1 MDNVGQERWQTVKGI
16 FGAVVELETG
26 ARASYLD
33 QACADDVELRA
44 EVESL
49 LKAHAVSDGFIEQP
63 ADRHALDVEFRGP
76 PWIGRRVGNYR
87 IVEDIG
93 RGGMS
98 EVYKAVRDDDEYHKE
113 VAVKV
118 LRRGYDSSSLLRHF
132 KVEKQILATL
142 DHPNIA
148 RLLDGGST
156 EEGLPYLVMDY
167 IKGRPMDEY
176 CAHHRLGVIARLE
189 LFRTL
194 CTAVQYV
201 HQHLMV
207 HGDLKGSNVL
217 VADDG
222 TVKLLD
228 FGIAKL
234 LNPTPA
240 LRAADPK
247 ATALVALTPEYASPE
262 QIRGGPITTAS
273 DVYSLGVLLFRLLTG
288 VLPHRAPNGFSYD
301 LAVRI
306 CDTEPPPL
314 SLAAKQNESAETA
327 GFWRQLAG
335 DLDDIVRMTLQKDAA
350 KRYASVEQLNED
362 VRRHLLGFPV
372 AARPASVPYRVGK
385 FVNRH
390 RTGVAATSVLVLTLI
405 GGIVATSWEA
415 HIAGI
420 ERARAERHFEDVRKL
435 ANTFMFDVNGA
446 IENLPGSTAARQM
459 LVVNSLKYLDGLSAE
474 SASNA
479 SLQRELATAYE
490 KVADIQGG
498 FRSANLGDAPGAIA
512 SYRKA
517 LGIRAKLI
525 EASPSA
531 QEVRRELLRTYGKLA
546 ELLSD
551 SGDQQEAIKTS
562 RLVLEQA
569 QKLSAAPESTAA
581 DRRNLGN
588 AYLSLGWLLAK
599 SGEVDHGLTLAYQG
613 IGIYQAL
620 LESDLHDT
628 RSRRN
633 LAVTYG
639 RLGEVLV
646 NSSRYAEALT
656 AYTRDLDIV
665 REMADADPRNG
676 DLQNIKGYARLGIG
690 DALAGLG
697 EMRAAL
703 EEHSQ
708 GVSILRALYD
718 ADARDD
724 QARFDLAYALGQ
736 ASEPLTSLG
745 ELQAAERDL
754 QESVEILTRPAG
766 GGGPGLNRA
775 KAVLGVDYF
784 RLGQVSVSH
793 AADPRSGNVRA
804 RYCQAARQWFDR
816 SAPILSAADRAE
828 SWRAYIG
835 DRAGRIAKELGG
847 CAAGRL

>member
-1 MDNVGQERWQTVKGI
+1 MDQGRWQAIKGI
-16 FGAVVELETG
+16 FGAVVELETS
-26 ARASYLD
+26 ARASYLE
-33 QACADDVELRA
+33 QACAEDAELRA

-63 ADRHALDVEFRGP
+63 AGLGALGVEVDAPGP
-76 PWIGRRVGNYR
+76 LWIGRRVGFYR
-87 IVEDIG
+87 IVEEIG

-118 LRRGYDSSSLLRHF
+118 LRRGYNSRSLLRHF

-167 IKGRPMDEY
+167 IRGQPIDEY
-176 CAHHRLGVIARLE
+176 CAQRRLGLAARLE
-189 LFRTL
+189 LFRAL
-194 CTAVQYV
+194 CGAVQHV

-207 HGDLKGSNVL
+207 HGDLKCSNVL
-217 VADDG
+217 VANDG

-228 FGIAKL
+228 FGIARL

-240 LRAADPK
+240 PADPK
-247 ATALVALTPEYASPE
+247 ATALLALTPEYASPE

-273 DVYSLGVLLFRLLTG
+273 DVYSLGVMLFRLITG
-288 VLPHRAPNGFSYD
+288 ALPYRLPNGFSYD
-301 LAVRI
+301 LAARI
-306 CDTEPPPL
+306 CQTEPPPP
-314 SLAAKQNESAETA
+314 SGTARRSETAEIA
-327 GFWRQLAG
+327 GFWRELTG
-335 DLDDIVRMTLQKDAA
+335 DLDNIALMALQKDPGQ
-350 KRYASVEQLNED
+350 RYPSVEQLNED
-362 VRRHLLGFPV
+362 VRRHLHGFPV
-372 AARPASVPYRVGK
+372 AARSASILYMLAKFVSRHRVGL
-385 FVNRH
+385 
-390 RTGVAATSVLVLTLI
+390 AAAVLLMLTLI

-474 SASNA
+474 SVSNA

-525 EASPSA
+525 AASPSA

-551 SGDQQEAIKTS
+551 NGDQQEAIKTS

-690 DALAGLG
+690 DALAGLS

-718 ADARDD
+718 ADAKDD

-793 AADPRSGNVRA
+793 AADPRLGNGRA

-835 DRAGRIAKELGG
+835 DRAGRIAKELGA

>member
-1 MDNVGQERWQTVKGI
+1 VDQGRWQAIKGI
-16 FGAVVELETG
+16 FGAVVELETS
-26 ARASYLD
+26 ARASYLQ
-33 QACADDVELRA
+33 QACAEDAELRA

-63 ADRHALDVEFRGP
+63 AGRGALGVEVDAPGP
-76 PWIGRRVGNYR
+76 PWIGRRVGFYR
-87 IVEDIG
+87 IVEEIG

-118 LRRGYDSSSLLRHF
+118 LRRGYNSRSLLRHF

-167 IKGRPMDEY
+167 IRGQPIDEY
-176 CAHHRLGVIARLE
+176 CAQRRLGLAARLE
-189 LFRTL
+189 LFRAL
-194 CTAVQYV
+194 CGAVQHV

-207 HGDLKGSNVL
+207 HGDLKCSNVL
-217 VADDG
+217 VANDG

-228 FGIAKL
+228 FGIARL

-240 LRAADPK
+240 PADPK
-247 ATALVALTPEYASPE
+247 ATALLALTPEYASPE

-273 DVYSLGVLLFRLLTG
+273 DVYSLGVVLFRLITG
-288 VLPHRAPNGFSYD
+288 ALPYRLPNGFSYD
-301 LAVRI
+301 LAARI
-306 CDTEPPPL
+306 CEAEPPPP
-314 SLAAKQNESAETA
+314 SGAARRSETAEIA
-327 GFWRQLAG
+327 GFWRELTG
-335 DLDDIVRMTLQKDAA
+335 DLDNIALMALQKDPA
-350 KRYASVEQLNED
+350 KRYPSVEQLNED
-362 VRRHLLGFPV
+362 VRRHLHGFPV
-372 AARPASVPYRVGK
+372 VARSASILYMLAKFVSRHRVGL
-385 FVNRH
+385 
-390 RTGVAATSVLVLTLI
+390 AAAVLLMLTLI
-405 GGIVATSWEA
+405 GGIVATGWEA

-420 ERARAERHFEDVRKL
+420 ERARAERHFEEVRKL
-435 ANTFMFDVNGA
+435 ADTFMFDVNGA

-474 SASNA
+474 SANNA
-479 SLQRELATAYE
+479 SLQRELAIAYE

-525 EASPSA
+525 AASPSA
-531 QEVRRELLRTYGKLA
+531 QDVRRELLRTYGKLA

-569 QKLSAAPESTAA
+569 RKLSAAPESTAA

-599 SGEVDHGLTLAYQG
+599 SGEVDHGLALAYQG

-656 AYTRDLDIV
+656 AYTKDLDIV
-665 REMADADPRNG
+665 REMANADPRNG
-676 DLQNIKGYARLGIG
+676 DLQNIEGYARLGIG
-690 DALAGLG
+690 DARAGVG

-703 EEHSQ
+703 EEHAQ

-718 ADARDD
+718 ADAKDD

-736 ASEPLTSLG
+736 ASEPLTSVG

-754 QESVEILTRPAG
+754 QESVEILTRSAG
-766 GGGPGLNRA
+766 AAGPGLNRA

-793 AADPRSGNVRA
+793 AADPRSGNGRA

-835 DRAGRIAKELGG
+835 DRAGRIAKELGS
-847 CAAGRL
+847 CAAAGRL

>member
-1 MDNVGQERWQTVKGI
+1 MDQERWQSVKRI
-16 FGAVVELETG
+16 FGAVVELETSG
-26 ARASYLD
+26 RASYLE
-33 QACADDVELRA
+33 QACADDADLRA

-49 LKAHAVSDGFIEQP
+49 LKAHAVSDGFIEEP
-63 ADRHALDVEFRGP
+63 ACKGALGIEVDAQGP
-76 PWIGRRVGNYR
+76 VWIGRRVGFYR
-87 IVEDIG
+87 IVEEIG

-118 LRRGYDSSSLLRHF
+118 LRGGYNSRSLLRHF

-167 IKGRPMDEY
+167 IRGQPIDEY
-176 CAHHRLGVIARLE
+176 CAQHRLGLAARLE

-194 CTAVQYV
+194 CGAVQHV

-207 HGDLKGSNVL
+207 HGDLKCSNVL
-217 VADDG
+217 VANDG

-228 FGIAKL
+228 FGIARL

-240 LRAADPK
+240 PADSK
-247 ATALVALTPEYASPE
+247 ATALLALTPEYASPE
-262 QIRGGPITTAS
+262 QIRGGPISTAS
-273 DVYSLGVLLFRLLTG
+273 DVYSLGVVLFRLTTG
-288 VLPHRAPNGFSYD
+288 TLPYRLPNSLSYD
-301 LAVRI
+301 LAARI
-306 CDTEPPPL
+306 CETESPPPSGAARL
-314 SLAAKQNESAETA
+314 SESTEIA
-327 GFWRQLAG
+327 GFWRELTG
-335 DLDDIVRMTLQKDAA
+335 DLDNIALMALQKDPA
-350 KRYASVEQLNED
+350 KRYPSVEQLNED
-362 VRRHLLGFPV
+362 VRRHLHGFPV
-372 AARPASVPYRVGK
+372 VARSASILYMLAKFVSRHRVGL
-385 FVNRH
+385 
-390 RTGVAATSVLVLTLI
+390 AAAVLLMLTLI

-415 HIAGI
+415 HIAGV

-474 SASNA
+474 AANNA

-498 FRSANLGDAPGAIA
+498 FRSANLGDVAGAIA

-517 LGIRAKLI
+517 LGIRAKLAA
-525 EASPSA
+525 ASPSA
-531 QEVRRELLRTYGKLA
+531 QDVRRELLRTYGKLA

-569 QKLSAAPESTAA
+569 QTLSAAPESTAA

-599 SGEVDHGLTLAYQG
+599 SGEVDHGLTLVYHG

-639 RLGEVLV
+639 RLGEILV
-646 NSSRYAEALT
+646 DSGRGAEALT
-656 AYTRDLDIV
+656 AYTKDFDIV
-665 REMADADPRNG
+665 REMVNADPRNG
-676 DLQNIKGYARLGIG
+676 DLQNIKGYALLGIG

-697 EMRAAL
+697 DMRGAL
-703 EEHSQ
+703 DEHAQ
-708 GVSILRALYD
+708 GVSTLRALYD
-718 ADARDD
+718 ADAKDD
-724 QARFDLAYALGQ
+724 EARFDLAYALGQ

-745 ELQAAERDL
+745 ELQAAERNL
-754 QESVEILTRPAG
+754 QESVEILTRSAG
-766 GGGPGLNRA
+766 AGGPGLSRA

-793 AADPRSGNVRA
+793 ATDPGSGNVQRT
-804 RYCQAARQWFDR
+804 RYCQAARQWFER

-828 SWRAYIG
+828 SWRTYIG
-835 DRAGRIAKELGG
+835 DRAGRIAKELGA
-847 CAAGRL
+847 CAAAGRL